1 MVCLTYMCITNVVFL
16 LEFQVGEAR
25 TLERETVESYLTF
38 AGFAVCSSIYSALLR
53 VLSKDFL

>member
-1 MVCLTYMCITNVVFL
+1 
-16 LEFQVGEAR
+16 
-25 TLERETVESYLTF
+25 VESYLTF